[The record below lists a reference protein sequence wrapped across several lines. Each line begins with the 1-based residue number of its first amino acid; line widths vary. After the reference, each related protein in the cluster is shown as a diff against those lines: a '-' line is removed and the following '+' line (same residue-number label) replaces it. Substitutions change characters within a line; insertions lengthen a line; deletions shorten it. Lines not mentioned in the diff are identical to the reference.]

1 MHDSSPCCN
10 RAQALEDTSCARLSF
25 LDEPVSNM
33 SITQITLRK
42 LMKELNLVLSMMQF
56 NFDRD
61 GRIFWHNEDA
71 LNELENAWRLD
82 ITSMTL

>member
-1 MHDSSPCCN
+1 
-10 RAQALEDTSCARLSF
+10 
-25 LDEPVSNM
+25 M